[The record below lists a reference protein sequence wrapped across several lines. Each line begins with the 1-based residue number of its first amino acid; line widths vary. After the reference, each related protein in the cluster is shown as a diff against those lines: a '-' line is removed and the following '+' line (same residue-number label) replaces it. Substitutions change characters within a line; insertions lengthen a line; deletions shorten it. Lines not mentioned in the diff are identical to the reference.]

1 MAICICIHIY
11 TYAYIP
17 SISPRSRL
25 DLASTSQDAADGSLD
40 GKRDLKKLREQ
51 DTDIDAGERDEID
64 DDEIDAAVSPRGPRN
79 I

>member
-1 MAICICIHIY
+1 MGLG
-11 TYAYIP
+11 P
-17 SISPRSRL
+17 RGEGQGQSRSRL

-64 DDEIDAAVSPRGPRN
+64 DDEIDAAVSPRGRN